1 MAEVLEGFFRSPRSI
16 EWANGPTKCGGYL
29 LRSSLAAALL
39 DKLFEHPARSCPV
52 VPDLRTIGFPAGRH
66 HFSAACQSDTS
77 VMQIPPS
84 PIRPLLKKL
93 ITRGLAVVDAHAAVC
108 RAISRDGAE
117 LIIGRHRY
125 DLRRYERVVVL
136 GAGKATASMA
146 QAVEQRLGPWIQSG
160 FIVVKHGHVVP
171 TRRIVVAEAGHP
183 VPDRSGQRAAARLC
197 ALAAEL
203 GRLDLLIVLLS
214 GGASSLLPAPVAG
227 ITLADKQRTTKELLR
242 CGASIREINTI
253 RKHLS
258 SIKGGRL
265 AELTKSTVVTLI
277 LSDVLGDDL
286 SAIAS
291 GPTVPDPTTY
301 QDAVSILKRYRIWQ
315 AVPQRVRQH
324 LDRGCQGLVPE
335 TPKPGSS
342 LFRRVYH
349 HVVGN
354 NTTAVMAVADA
365 AREAGL
371 RTLVH
376 RPALT
381 GEARD
386 EGRRF
391 GILARNIVHEGKP
404 LQRPC
409 CVVVG
414 GETTVTVTGNGKGGR
429 AQEFSTAA
437 ALEIAGLANVWVAAI
452 GTDGTDGPT
461 DAAGAVTDGN
471 TVALAQRLSVDL
483 KRALKRHNTYP
494 ALKRLQQL
502 IITGPTRTN
511 VNDLYLLLVL

>member
-1 MAEVLEGFFRSPRSI
+1 
-16 EWANGPTKCGGYL
+16 
-29 LRSSLAAALL
+29 
-39 DKLFEHPARSCPV
+39 
-52 VPDLRTIGFPAGRH
+52 
-66 HFSAACQSDTS
+66 
-77 VMQIPPS
+77 MQIPSS
-84 PIRPLLKKL
+84 PIRPLLKKIL
-93 ITRGLAVVDAHAAVC
+93 VRGLAAVDARAAVG
-108 RAISRDGAE
+108 RAVSRNGEE
-117 LIIGRHRY
+117 LVIGRRRY
-125 DLRRYERVVVL
+125 DLRRYERVIVL

-146 QAVEQRLGPWIQSG
+146 RAVEQRLGPRLHGG
-160 FIVVKHGHVVP
+160 FVVVKHGHVVP

-197 ALAAEL
+197 AMAAEL
-203 GRLDLLIVLLS
+203 GRRDLLIVLLS

-227 ITLADKQRTTKELLR
+227 VTLADKQRTTRELLR
-242 CGASIREINTI
+242 CGASIREINTV

-258 SIKGGRL
+258 RIKGGRL
-265 AELTKSTVVTLI
+265 AELTKATIVTLI

-315 AVPQRVRQH
+315 AVPHRVRQH
-324 LDRGCQGLVPE
+324 LDHGCRGQTSE

-342 LFRRVYH
+342 LFRRVH
-349 HVVGN
+349 HRIVGN
-354 NTTAVMAVADA
+354 NAAAVMAVARA

-371 RTLVH
+371 RTFVH
-376 RPALT
+376 RTALT

-386 EGRRF
+386 EGKRF
-391 GILARNIVHEGKP
+391 GALARGIVCDGKP

-409 CVVVG
+409 CVVAG
-414 GETTVTVTGNGKGGR
+414 GETTVTVTGKGRGGR
-429 AQEFSTAA
+429 AQEFAAAA
-437 ALEIAGLANVWVAAI
+437 ALEIAGLSKVWVAAI

-471 TVALAQRLSVDL
+471 TVARAQRLSVDL
-483 KRALKRHNTYP
+483 KGALNHHNIYP
-494 ALKRLQQL
+494 SLKRLQQL
-502 IITGPTRTN
+502 IVSGPTGTN